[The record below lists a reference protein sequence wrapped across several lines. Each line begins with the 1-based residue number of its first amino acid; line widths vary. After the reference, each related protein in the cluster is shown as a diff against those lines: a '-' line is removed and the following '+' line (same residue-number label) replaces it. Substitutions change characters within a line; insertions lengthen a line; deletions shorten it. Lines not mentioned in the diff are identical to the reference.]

1 MAIVV
6 LAVKNRPVFQADS
19 ICGRPDNHLL
29 LSNRSH
35 ALYRLNRF
43 QAALVDAEM
52 VVRLRPNWGK
62 GHYRRGVALSGL
74 GRHEEALVAFSLCVA
89 LDRNPG
95 ALKLEMART
104 LHRLLVGPS
113 SFRARCH
120 SLCVP
125 APYSLEARLHRGARF
140 LTASHPSL
148 NSSDCEDNSTDFD
161 EDCMQLGM
169 QHLSPNSNSQLQEN
183 TKFHNLLD
191 HISQEVEKIINLDLK
206 PLDLPVG
213 SLKGDQGDFDC
224 VLCCRMLWRPVTTP
238 CGHTYCWM
246 CLDRCLDYSF
256 ACPLCMTSLA
266 EYLTNAQKSITEF
279 VDRAMRMTMPNEYR
293 SRQLLHCQ
301 EVSELLLSDQER
313 QPEIPVFVCTTAFPG
328 VPCPLFVY
336 EPRYRVMVRRCVEA
350 GTTQFGIAACL
361 NKEGG
366 PKRYAEFGT
375 MLEIRDWVLL
385 SDGCSILTTVGARR
399 FRALARG
406 ERDGYDTAQV
416 EFLRDQPVPQEHIH
430 DFVAYC
436 FLGRVKELHER
447 VRHKGRLWFG
457 SILPPVQAEI
467 VRTFGSMPNVEDD
480 WLGLMDGPSWTWWL
494 LAILPLGQNLQVSI
508 LGTTSLEKRLRAID
522 KTLDYIQQRLVHTGS
537 QTCSSKDQDASPASL
552 SSLNL
557 FSSRDPSQQAT
568 SSRQEQGFTS
578 PRTTNTG
585 TRRIL
590 QRGSRFSNQ
599 IVLHPEQSV
608 GARLFA
614 EESS

>member
-1 MAIVV
+1 
-6 LAVKNRPVFQADS
+6 
-19 ICGRPDNHLL
+19 
-29 LSNRSH
+29 
-35 ALYRLNRF
+35 
-43 QAALVDAEM
+43 
-52 VVRLRPNWGK
+52 
-62 GHYRRGVALSGL
+62 
-74 GRHEEALVAFSLCVA
+74 
-89 LDRNPG
+89 
-95 ALKLEMART
+95 
-104 LHRLLVGPS
+104 
-113 SFRARCH
+113 
-120 SLCVP
+120 
-125 APYSLEARLHRGARF
+125 
-140 LTASHPSL
+140 
-148 NSSDCEDNSTDFD
+148 
-161 EDCMQLGM
+161 
-169 QHLSPNSNSQLQEN
+169 
-183 TKFHNLLD
+183 
-191 HISQEVEKIINLDLK
+191 LDLK
-206 PLDLPVG
+206 PLDLPIG

-336 EPRYRVMVRRCVEA
+336 EPRYRVMVRRCIEA

-361 NKEGG
+361 NKEG
-366 PKRYAEFGT
+366 YAEFGT

-430 DFVAYC
+430 
-436 FLGRVKELHER
+436 GVKELHER

-480 WLGLMDGPSWTWWL
+480 WLGLVDGPSWTWWL

-522 KTLDYIQQRLVHTGS
+522 KTLDYIQQRLMHTGS
-537 QTCSSKDQDASPASL
+537 QTCSSKEQNTSSASL

-557 FSSRDPSQQAT
+557 FSSRDPGQQAG
-568 SSRQEQGFTS
+568 SSRQEQGLTIS

-585 TRRIL
+585 ARRIL
-590 QRGSRFSNQ
+590 QRGSRFNNQ

-608 GARLFA
+608 STRLFA